1 MKQFM
6 EIDLGDGFLTM
17 TYDQGLEIERPSQ
30 KMNNFQIYFRS
41 YWSVLDTIVCPRLIT
56 GLYRIDNGFKFS
68 FFKFI

>member
-6 EIDLGDGFLTM
+6 EINLGGGFLSM
-17 TYDQGLEIERPSQ
+17 TYDQRLENERPSQ

-41 YWSVLDTIVCPRLIT
+41 YWSVLDTIVCPGLIT
-56 GLYRIDNGFKFS
+56 GLYRVKNRFEFS